1 MYRVITEPS
10 ALEDIEHHYR
20 YLSEHARTAGYAETW
35 FDSVEAAILGLRDF
49 PLRSGLAPEN
59 SEFAEE
65 IRHRVEGAYRVIFTV
80 EEDRVHVLHVR
91 HARQDVLRGP

>member
-10 ALEDIEHHYR
+10 
-20 YLSEHARTAGYAETW
+20 
-35 FDSVEAAILGLRDF
+35 
-49 PLRSGLAPEN
+49 PEN
-59 SEFAEE
+59 SEFVEE